1 MPTSAD
7 SLAWH
12 ILPPQGTPLLVAFSG
27 GRDSVA
33 LLDHLLRAARWP
45 LILAH
50 FNHGLR
56 GRESGADARF
66 ARGVAR
72 RHGLVF
78 EMEKADT
85 AAHARACKKSIET
98 AARELRHAFLR
109 QAAARH
115 GARHVVLA
123 HHADDQAET
132 VLANL
137 CRGAGLRGLGGMKD
151 TQIMP
156 GGVSFLRPM
165 LGITRSE
172 IDAHVST
179 LGLAFR
185 EDASNQSPDHRRNR
199 LRHEV
204 LPLLD
209 AIFERRTAPLICRAA
224 AQAQGT
230 EEHLENE
237 ARALLADASVLST
250 DGSLCLTRSVKMLHP
265 ALLGQMLRLWLREY
279 LDQSGIGH
287 AEIEAARS
295 MLLPDG
301 PAKINLPGGAHLRR
315 KAKRLWL
322 EPASSEEPG

>member
-1 MPTSAD
+1 MPASVD

-12 ILPPQGTPLLVAFSG
+12 ILPPEGTPLLVAFSG

-33 LLDHLLRAARWP
+33 LLHHLLTAARWP
-45 LILAH
+45 LILGH

-66 ARGVAR
+66 ARSVAR
-72 RHGLVF
+72 RHGLIF

-98 AARELRHAFLR
+98 AARELRHAFLQR
-109 QAAARH
+109 AATHH

-151 TQIMP
+151 TQLMA
-156 GGVSFLRPM
+156 GGVFFLRPM

-172 IDAHVST
+172 IDASIST
-179 LGLAFR
+179 HRLAFR

-224 AQAQGT
+224 AQAQST

-237 ARALLADASVLST
+237 ARALLADAALLHP
-250 DGSLCLTRSVKMLHP
+250 DGSLSLTRSLKMLHP
-265 ALLGQMLRLWLREY
+265 ALLNQTLRLWLREH
-279 LDQSGIGH
+279 LGQGGMGH
-287 AEIEAARS
+287 TEIETIRT
-295 MLLPDG
+295 MLQPDG
-301 PAKINLPGGAHLRR
+301 PAKINLPGGKHLRR

-322 EPASSEEPG
+322 ETVAPPA